1 MTSANLDTERRGVLW
16 FWALAAGGSV
26 ALHGACI
33 ALVVMS
39 LRDDPDEV
47 ALGAPGME
55 IQVVLAA
62 PRIKPSDL
70 PPGPN
75 VEASIASPV
84 AVPEEEAIKR
94 SELLKVEATKIND
107 PDRLATPE
115 VRELKNVDNT
125 PSRTT
130 PFDPSVAAAATA
142 IPHPD
147 SAEESTR
154 SVAPALGTGDS
165 ALRVRATWEKE
176 LAAHFEKYKRYPSD
190 RSHQAADLIV
200 TFELDRTGHILSA
213 RIVRGSGDAS
223 FDEAAL
229 AMLRR
234 ANPVPPPPESV
245 ADGGLIFTMPIIFHG
260 RS

>member
-1 MTSANLDTERRGVLW
+1 MTSTNLDAERRGVLW
-16 FWALAAGGSV
+16 FWVLAAGGSV

-62 PRIKPSDL
+62 PRGKPSEL

-75 VEASIASPV
+75 VEASPV
-84 AVPEEEAIKR
+84 AVPEDEASKR
-94 SELLKVEATKIND
+94 SEQLKVEATETND
-107 PDRLATPE
+107 PDQLARPE
-115 VRELKNVDNT
+115 VRDSKNVNNT

-130 PFDPSVAAAATA
+130 PFDPSVAAPATA

-154 SVAPALGTGDS
+154 SVVPALGTGDS
-165 ALRVRATWEKE
+165 ALRVRATWVKE
-176 LAAHFEKYKRYPSD
+176 LAAHFDKYKRYPSD

-213 RIVRGSGDAS
+213 RIVRGSDDAS

-245 ADGGLIFTMPIIFHG
+245 ADEGLTFTMPIIFHG
-260 RS
+260 PS